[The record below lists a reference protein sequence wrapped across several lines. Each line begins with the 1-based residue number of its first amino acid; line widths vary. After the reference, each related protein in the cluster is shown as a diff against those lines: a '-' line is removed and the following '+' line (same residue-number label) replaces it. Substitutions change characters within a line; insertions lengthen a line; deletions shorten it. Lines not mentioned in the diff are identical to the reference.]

1 MPETKPSNPLLDVLL
16 TVVIPSFVLD
26 WASKPE
32 RLGPFWA
39 LVVAS
44 AVPLLFG
51 IYCWWT
57 KSGINLFSIIGLV
70 AVVLTGCLGL
80 LKLDAFWVGV
90 KEASFPVIM
99 GILFPLSHGWKQP
112 LVKALLMQP
121 QILNLKAL
129 NDALQTPQQHSAMDG
144 LLRRCAW
151 LLCATL
157 MCSAVLNQVMAMR
170 IVGGTEP
177 GSVEY
182 NQALAKLNWV
192 SMLGIGLPMMV
203 AMVCLM
209 LWFFRSLSRITG
221 LDHSDLTNPGQTV
234 RRSVG
239 Q

>member
-1 MPETKPSNPLLDVLL
+1 MPEKKPSNPLLDVLL

-44 AVPLLFG
+44 LVPLLFG

-57 KSGINLFSIIGLV
+57 KSGLNLFSIIGLV
-70 AVVLTGCLGL
+70 AVILTGCLGL
-80 LKLDAFWVGV
+80 LKLDSFWVGV

-99 GILFPLSHGWKQP
+99 GILFPLSHTWKQP

-121 QILNLKAL
+121 QIVNVKAL
-129 NDALQTPQQHSAMDG
+129 EGALRTPDQHRSMDS

-157 MCSAVLNQVMAMR
+157 MCSAGLNLYMAMA

-192 SMLGIGLPMMV
+192 SMLGIGIPMMA
-203 AMVCLM
+203 AMISLM
-209 LWFFRSLSRITG
+209 LWFFRRLAAITG
-221 LDHSDLTNPGQTV
+221 LDQADLTNPGQTV
-234 RRSVG
+234 RRKVG
-239 Q
+239 